1 MGSSVVMQKSGLKHW
16 HGKTDLAI
24 DLMESMGRTS
34 IACGLQIFN
43 KEWLP
48 RMPARAGTKKSK
60 ISLLEQNHA
69 YWNQVFNM
77 SNDRILTYKS
87 QSIL

>member
-1 MGSSVVMQKSGLKHW
+1 
-16 HGKTDLAI
+16 
-24 DLMESMGRTS
+24 
-34 IACGLQIFN
+34 
-43 KEWLP
+43 
-48 RMPARAGTKKSK
+48 MPARAGTKKSK